1 MRTAADRIT
10 NVYDL
15 LAASDLEDMES
26 GPRGGKVGVVVR
38 DEPGAVRHESNLGD
52 AIVAPPAEGCRN
64 SRRAAALL
72 LRAR

>member
-1 MRTAADRIT
+1 
-10 NVYDL
+10 
-15 LAASDLEDMES
+15 MEG